1 MREELE
7 KLENRLKRIKIK
19 KIPTTFLSIIN
30 KKFDEVTISRCVAF
44 LINPEY
50 TTLNIIGQLLNITQQ
65 EEDEAD
71 FIQLFNNEDTVF
83 EGIEVEE
90 VISSRSRIDIIIRFS
105 TFWILIEN
113 KINSYENNEQTL
125 RYEKDLDQK
134 EKPVKYICLK
144 PQYNKSVMK
153 NKKFSYVLYNQL
165 VEILKTV
172 TKYDL
177 KEQENYC
184 YIEDFI
190 KHMEGF
196 LMKENELEISE
207 DVEFYIE
214 NREVIEGIVKNYD
227 KQCELVKDKL
237 VDCIKNKFGNEYNIY
252 ATRTYFQIWKDS
264 WDNTQHK
271 GIHYEIYCDTN
282 KIIGC
287 NRTVN
292 FTIHNEEKTRKIYS
306 DIEHMKS
313 IKKQEY
319 KFDNS
324 KNIENSI
331 KQIVDEMYRIAE
343 EYNSDIDE
351 KILAKK

>member
-7 KLENRLKRIKIK
+7 KLENKLKRIKIK

-30 KKFDEVTISRCVAF
+30 KNFDEVTISKCVVF

-50 TTLNIIGQLLNITQQ
+50 TTLKIIEQLLNITQQ

-71 FIQLFNNEDTVF
+71 FIQLFNSENTVF
-83 EGIEVEE
+83 ECIDIEE
-90 VISSRSRIDIIIRFS
+90 VISSRSRIDIIIKFS
-105 TFWILIEN
+105 TFWIVIEN
-113 KINSYENNEQTL
+113 KINSYENNDQSL
-125 RYEKDLDQK
+125 KYEKDL
-134 EKPVKYICLK
+134 ESSGLPIKYICLK

-196 LMKENELEISE
+196 LMKENELEIGE

-214 NREVIEGIVKNYD
+214 NREIIDGIVKNYEG
-227 KQCELVKDKL
+227 QCKLVKNKL
-237 VDCIKNKFGNEYNIY
+237 EECIKNKFGNEYNIHC
-252 ATRTYFQIWKDS
+252 AKTYLQIWKKR
-264 WDNTQHK
+264 WDNDGGK
-271 GIHYEIYCDTN
+271 GIHYEILSDFSN
-282 KIIGC
+282 IIGDGIS
-287 NRTVN
+287 VEYA
-292 FTIHNEEKTRKIYS
+292 IHNEVKTRKLYP
-306 DIEHMKS
+306 DIKPRT
-313 IKKQEY
+313 IKEEKY
-319 KFDNS
+319 KFDVQN
-324 KNIENSI
+324 NIENSI

-343 EYNSDIDE
+343 ENNKEIEE
-351 KILAKK
+351 KILARK